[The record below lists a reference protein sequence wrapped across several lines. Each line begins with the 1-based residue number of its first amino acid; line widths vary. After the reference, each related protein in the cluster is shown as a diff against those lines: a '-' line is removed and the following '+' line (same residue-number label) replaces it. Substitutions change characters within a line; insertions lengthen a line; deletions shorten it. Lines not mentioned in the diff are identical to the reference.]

1 MSSAMPTKYIRPLQ
15 DKGRKVCISIEGGG
29 KGLGFCN
36 LTDAQIADFTAQVK
50 AVVTEYGLD
59 GVNFWDRIVTQRGMR
74 R

>member
-1 MSSAMPTKYIRPLQ
+1 MRYVLGHATKYIRPLQ

-50 AVVTEYGLD
+50 AVVY
-59 GVNFWDRIVTQRGMR
+59 RIRT
-74 R
+74 